1 MSMKKNSFKRQ
12 LAVVVCMLLCGLS
25 IQAADDGLITDQ
37 IVINKLEA
45 GTLPQRISS
54 DEKNLITNLKINGE
68 INGTDLRFIRE
79 MAGQSADGYKT
90 KGNLS
95 VLDLSDVKI
104 VSGGDYYYSQ
114 RAGILETYYTKD
126 DEIGFCAFSNC
137 SGLTRLFLPSTITSI
152 GHFAFENCSGL
163 TSMTLPPSLTSIGG
177 NVFYGCSRLA
187 SLTVPS
193 TLSSVEKSAF
203 SNISVSDFRYI
214 IYGDLAT
221 YVQRGQPYI
230 SLSDETNAIKYYYN
244 GQELTNLKI
253 PSSVTSIGNYAF
265 AYCRDLKN
273 MTLPSGVTSI
283 GDCAFKCCSGLASLT
298 LPSGVS
304 SIGDHAFKWCSGLTS
319 VTFPSSLTSMGEE
332 AFDGCRGLTRLSLP
346 PNLATIGWRAF
357 CGCSGLTSVTFPS
370 SLTSIGSE
378 AFISCS
384 GLASLSLPP
393 NLASIG
399 YEVFR
404 YCSGLTSVTLPSSLT
419 SIDPCAFKGCSGL
432 TSLTLPYKLTSIG
445 EEAFCGCS
453 SLTNLALSPSL
464 TRIGEGAFNGCFN
477 LSTLTIPSSLTSISK
492 LNNKLSET
500 PLFTS
505 AFVTVY
511 VAWQTPIPAG
521 DFFCNFELWGC
532 KLYVPKGTKQ
542 VYLQSEVW
550 KDFGN
555 IQEYDVTDIT
565 KVDNNSETKEVSWY
579 SLDGQRLASPTKGIN
594 IVRYSDGSIKKEIV
608 E

>member
-1 MSMKKNSFKRQ
+1 
-12 LAVVVCMLLCGLS
+12 MLLCGLS

-273 MTLPSGVTSI
+273 MTLPSGV
-283 GDCAFKCCSGLASLT
+283 
-298 LPSGVS
+298 S

-319 VTFPSSLTSMGEE
+319 VTFPSSLTS
-332 AFDGCRGLTRLSLP
+332 
-346 PNLATIGWRAF
+346 
-357 CGCSGLTSVTFPS
+357 
-370 SLTSIGSE
+370 IGSE
-378 AFISCS
+378 AFWGCS

-419 SIDPCAFKGCSGL
+419 SIDPCAFANCSGL